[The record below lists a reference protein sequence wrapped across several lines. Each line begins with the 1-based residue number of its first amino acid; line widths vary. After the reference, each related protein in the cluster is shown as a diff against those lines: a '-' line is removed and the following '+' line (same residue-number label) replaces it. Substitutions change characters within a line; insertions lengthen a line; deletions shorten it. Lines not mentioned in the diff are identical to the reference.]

1 MYIKEVAV
9 MEVASTV
16 FRKNLSNYLKLVN
29 EEDIYITK
37 KNKVVAV
44 LSSPEKAKLDS
55 LKQLKGILK
64 GNNTTLE
71 EAREKRISE
80 I

>member
-1 MYIKEVAV
+1 M
-9 MEVASTV
+9 MEVASTL
-16 FRKNLSNYLKLVN
+16 FRKNLSDYLKMVN

-44 LSSPEKAKLDS
+44 LSSPQKAKLDS
-55 LKQLKGILK
+55 LKQLKGMLK
-64 GNNTTLE
+64 GNTMSLE
-71 EAREKRISE
+71 EAREKRISD

>member
-1 MYIKEVAV
+1 

-55 LKQLKGILK
+55 LKQLKGLLK